1 MVYQSKNYLYATMV
15 PDITTTINNITLPQE
30 EISIGLASRL
40 DSVKGIEYLLQ
51 AIPLVKAKTKN
62 PFKVYILGDGPLE
75 KKLIQ
80 ISQKLNINDS
90 IVFLGYQNN
99 IPEWLA
105 TWDIFVLPTLFEY
118 HSIALLEAMRAGKAI
133 IATTVGGNE
142 ESVTNHVEALTIP
155 SKDSIA
161 LSEALIKLIE
171 NPQLRKKIG
180 ENARKRFLIEFTE
193 NTMKKN
199 LIKAL
204 TL

>member
-1 MVYQSKNYLYATMV
+1 M
-15 PDITTTINNITLPQE
+15 
-30 EISIGLASRL
+30 
-40 DSVKGIEYLLQ
+40 
-51 AIPLVKAKTKN
+51 
-62 PFKVYILGDGPLE
+62 
-75 KKLIQ
+75 
-80 ISQKLNINDS
+80 
-90 IVFLGYQNN
+90 GYQNN

-105 TWDIFVLPTLFEY
+105 TWDIFVLPSLFEY